1 MPASPTVLS
10 AREQLHRALIEV
22 RTSRHGMECRC
33 GIYRPSPDNAPYCTR
48 GEYVH
53 SGRMD
58 RLIDKAL
65 IEAAIR

>member
-1 MPASPTVLS
+1 
-10 AREQLHRALIEV
+10 
-22 RTSRHGMECRC
+22 MECRC

-53 SGRMD
+53 SGRVD